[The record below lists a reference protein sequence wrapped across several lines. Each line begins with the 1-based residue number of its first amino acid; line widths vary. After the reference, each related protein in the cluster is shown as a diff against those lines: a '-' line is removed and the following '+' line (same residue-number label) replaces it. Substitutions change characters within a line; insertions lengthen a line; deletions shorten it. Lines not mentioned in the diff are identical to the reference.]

1 MKLTLDQLSA
11 QLSFTPL
18 LHVENATQARLNNSH
33 SFYDSLLLPSSSS
46 SSLLPP
52 DSLLPSSS
60 LYPPDPPLFSSSS
73 SLFPSSLLPP
83 DDSELTSLLWTV
95 HEPTTVALILMYC
108 LSFLVGFVGNI
119 MSMKVLTNRRSE
131 RLAAVSATRYLL
143 VNLAVCDL
151 AVVCVCM
158 PITLGHQIYSA
169 WVYGDFLCRAVPF
182 TQAVSVSAS
191 VLTLTVIS
199 VNRYF
204 SVRCPLRAR
213 SLFTRRR
220 ILGTVAVV
228 WVVSSAICAPLV
240 FMNRRDEI
248 SLGASFVIPVCQE
261 VWPGPR
267 LKQGYTVLLF
277 VALYCIPVTFNL
289 TISFLTG
296 RRLWGDGKRTF
307 TELDSR
313 SRALHTERLKTRKK
327 IAKMV
332 VSLVLLFAVSWLPL
346 YLAEFWIDRVQHP
359 PSWLMQSQPFAQWL
373 GLTNS
378 SLNPI
383 CYCFIGDLH
392 RGAKV
397 FRTHYHR
404 RIAALFG
411 SSFANSAT
419 TTAAEGG
426 VAVATVAAS
435 TAAIPKWFTFSRAA
449 GGPGGSD
456 NSLSDWYKSSPS
468 VCEKSLLPSHPDR
481 PQTLSIRTVCRDIMD
496 TSPLNRDCG
505 GRKDTLP
512 LWPLASEDRRDTL
525 HLRPA
530 FGDRLDTQIGH
541 LPLRQIL
548 DIFPLSTVSVDSR
561 VDTSPLRPDGGG
573 EKTDSLAL
581 RGDTS
586 PLRPDGRGEKTDSL
600 PLRGDTSPLSRDSAD
615 IISDHITSL

>member
-1 MKLTLDQLSA
+1 
-11 QLSFTPL
+11 
-18 LHVENATQARLNNSH
+18 
-33 SFYDSLLLPSSSS
+33 
-46 SSLLPP
+46 
-52 DSLLPSSS
+52 
-60 LYPPDPPLFSSSS
+60 
-73 SLFPSSLLPP
+73 
-83 DDSELTSLLWTV
+83 
-95 HEPTTVALILMYC
+95 MYC

-119 MSMKVLTNRRSE
+119 MSIKVLINRRSE

-220 ILGTVAVV
+220 ILATVAVV

-248 SLGASFVIPVCQE
+248 SLGVSFVIPVCQE

-289 TISFLTG
+289 TIGFLTG

-332 VSLVLLFAVSWLPL
+332 VALVLLFAVSWLPL

-359 PSWLMQSQPFAQWL
+359 PSWLMQTQPFAQWL

-411 SSFANSAT
+411 SSFANAAT

-435 TAAIPKWFTFSRAA
+435 TAAIPKLFTFSRGQGA
-449 GGPGGSD
+449 GKMEDGSE
-456 NSLSDWYKSSPS
+456 NSLSDWT
-468 VCEKSLLPSHPDR
+468 D
-481 PQTLSIRTVCRDIMD
+481 
-496 TSPLNRDCG
+496 
-505 GRKDTLP
+505 
-512 LWPLASEDRRDTL
+512 
-525 HLRPA
+525 
-530 FGDRLDTQIGH
+530 
-541 LPLRQIL
+541 
-548 DIFPLSTVSVDSR
+548 SVDSR
-561 VDTSPLRPDGGG
+561 VDTSPLRPDCGG
-573 EKTDSLAL
+573 EKTDNLPL
-581 RGDTS
+581 RVDTS
-586 PLRPDGRGEKTDSL
+586 PLR
-600 PLRGDTSPLSRDSAD
+600 RDSGD
-615 IISDHITSL
+615 VISEHITSL

>member
-1 MKLTLDQLSA
+1 MNLTQDQLSD

-18 LHVENATQARLNNSH
+18 LHVGKARQNSSY
-33 SFYDSLLLPSSSS
+33 SFYDSFLLPSSSS
-46 SSLLPP
+46 SLLSS
-52 DSLLPSSS
+52 DSLLHPSSHLPSS
-60 LYPPDPPLFSSSS
+60 LFPPDP
-73 SLFPSSLLPP
+73 SLLPSSLLPP

-95 HEPTTVALILMYC
+95 HEPTTVALTLMYC

-119 MSMKVLTNRRSE
+119 MSIKVLINRRSE

-220 ILGTVAVV
+220 ILATVAVV

-248 SLGASFVIPVCQE
+248 SLGVSFVIPVCQE

-289 TISFLTG
+289 TIGFLTG

-332 VSLVLLFAVSWLPL
+332 VALVLLFAVSWLPL

-359 PSWLMQSQPFAQWL
+359 PSWLMQTQPFAQWL

-411 SSFANSAT
+411 SSFANAAT

-426 VAVATVAAS
+426 VAAATVAAS
-435 TAAIPKWFTFSRAA
+435 TAAIPKLFTFSRGQGA
-449 GGPGGSD
+449 GKMEDGSE
-456 NSLSDWYKSSPS
+456 NSLSDWYKSSAS
-468 VCEKSLLPSHPDR
+468 VCESSLPPSHPDT
-481 PQTLSIRTVCRDIMD
+481 PHTHSLRTVCVDRMD

-512 LWPLASEDRRDTL
+512 LRRHSENERRDTLPLRPLVSADRRDTL
-525 HLRPA
+525 HLRLA
-530 FGDRLDTQIGH
+530 FEDRLDTQIGH
-541 LPLRQIL
+541 LPLRRVL
-548 DIFPLSTVSVDSR
+548 DIFPLRTDSVDSR
-561 VDTSPLRPDGGG
+561 VDTSPLRPDCGG
-573 EKTDSLAL
+573 EKTYNLPL
-581 RGDTS
+581 RVDTS
-586 PLRPDGRGEKTDSL
+586 PLR
-600 PLRGDTSPLSRDSAD
+600 RDSGD
-615 IISDHITSL
+615 VISEHITSL

>member
-18 LHVENATQARLNNSH
+18 LHVENAAQARLNNK
-33 SFYDSLLLPSSSS
+33 
-46 SSLLPP
+46 
-52 DSLLPSSS
+52 
-60 LYPPDPPLFSSSS
+60 
-73 SLFPSSLLPP
+73 
-83 DDSELTSLLWTV
+83 LTSLLWTV
-95 HEPTTVALILMYC
+95 HEPTTVALTLMYC

-169 WVYGDFLCRAVPF
+169 WVYGDFL
-182 TQAVSVSAS
+182 

-204 SVRCPLRAR
+204 SVRCPAPRPLPLHPPPDPRDG
-213 SLFTRRR
+213 RR
-220 ILGTVAVV
+220 G

-261 VWPGPR
+261 VWPGAASETGLHRPALR
-267 LKQGYTVLLF
+267 G
-277 VALYCIPVTFNL
+277 ALYCIPVTFNL
-289 TISFLTG
+289 TIGFLTG
-296 RRLWGDGKRTF
+296 RALGTGSGRS
-307 TELDSR
+307 ELDSR

-426 VAVATVAAS
+426 VAAATVAAS
-435 TAAIPKWFTFSRAA
+435 TTAIPKLFTFSRAA
-449 GGPGGSD
+449 GGPGKIEDRSD
-456 NSLSDWYKSSPS
+456 YSLSDWYKSSPS

-481 PQTLSIRTVCRDIMD
+481 PQTLSIRTVCGDIMD
-496 TSPLNRDCG
+496 TSL
-505 GRKDTLP
+505 
-512 LWPLASEDRRDTL
+512 
-525 HLRPA
+525 
-530 FGDRLDTQIGH
+530 
-541 LPLRQIL
+541 
-548 DIFPLSTVSVDSR
+548 
-561 VDTSPLRPDGGG
+561 
-573 EKTDSLAL
+573 
-581 RGDTS
+581 
-586 PLRPDGRGEKTDSL
+586 
-600 PLRGDTSPLSRDSAD
+600 
-615 IISDHITSL
+615 